1 MVRLA
6 SDLAV
11 GEPDG
16 RVLVLLDHNGTLL
29 RLYRRSLGR
38 QHHQYGIRF
47 FFDVFHDLPQV
58 VLDQIVEVLLLLCLS
73 LQFLRHEEDFI
84 VDLLVPIDGGLD
96 IVIKL
101 SNFLGD
107 MFVHGSP
114 NPAHL
119 VLVDLLDVP
128 DALQHVGD
136 IVDAALLHPQLSGC
150 LVDVQHEVVAR
161 LDQADEALGQQRKR
175 VLSLA
180 LLLALAFSL
189 SLLLLPHRLLLR
201 LLRP

>member
-16 RVLVLLDHNGTLL
+16 RVLVLLDHNCTLL
-29 RLYRRSLGR
+29 RLYRRSLGS
-38 QHHQYGIRF
+38 QHYQDGARF

-58 VLDQIVEVLLLLCLS
+58 VLDQIVEVLLLLCLG
-73 LQFLRHEEDFI
+73 LQFLRHEEDLI
-84 VDLLVPIDGGLD
+84 IDLLVAIDGGLD
-96 IVIKL
+96 ITIKL
-101 SNFLGD
+101 GNFLGD

-136 IVDAALLHPQLSGC
+136 IVDAALLHPQLSGR

-161 LDQADEALGQQRKR
+161 LDQADEALGQQRER

-189 SLLLLPHRLLLR
+189 SLLLLPHRLLLG